1 MKPQIKRFYRLPDG
15 SLTTNLKD
23 FLEYDKDQ

>member
-1 MKPQIKRFYRLPDG
+1 MKPQIKRFYILPDG

-23 FLEYDKDQ
+23 FLDYDKN

>member
-1 MKPQIKRFYRLPDG
+1 MKPQIKIFYRLPDG

-23 FLEYDKDQ
+23 FLDYDRD

>member
-1 MKPQIKRFYRLPDG
+1 MEPQIKRFYRLPDG

-23 FLEYDKDQ
+23 FLEYDKD

>member
-23 FLEYDKDQ
+23 FLDYDKD

>member
-1 MKPQIKRFYRLPDG
+1 MKPQIKKFYRLPDG

-23 FLEYDKDQ
+23 FLEYDKD

>member
-15 SLTTNLKD
+15 RLTTNLKD
-23 FLEYDKDQ
+23 FIDYDKN

>member
-23 FLEYDKDQ
+23 FLDYDRD

>member
-15 SLTTNLKD
+15 SLTSNLKD
-23 FLEYDKDQ
+23 LLDYDKN

>member
-23 FLEYDKDQ
+23 FLDYDKN

>member
-15 SLTTNLKD
+15 SLTGNIKD
-23 FLEYDKDQ
+23 FLDYDRN

>member
-15 SLTTNLKD
+15 SLTVNLKD
-23 FLEYDKDQ
+23 FQDYDKH

>member
-1 MKPQIKRFYRLPDG
+1 MEPQIKRFYRLPDG

-23 FLEYDKDQ
+23 FLDYDKN